1 KSQGEDFSKL
11 IFHFLSDNSA
21 TIREFARYT
30 LKNDISDFATI
41 YNENL
46 KAKLNIIGSLSG
58 LAETNGKQFAETL
71 IPFLSDKKLKIRK
84 TAFLALKHLDNS
96 KAYDYALQNLDSEYI
111 GIRNQIIDYF
121 SNLATQEVLEKARRT
136 YENEQ

>member
-1 KSQGEDFSKL
+1 
-11 IFHFLSDNSA
+11 
-21 TIREFARYT
+21 
-30 LKNDISDFATI
+30 
-41 YNENL
+41 
-46 KAKLNIIGSLSG
+46 
-58 LAETNGKQFAETL
+58 QFAETL
-71 IPFLSDKKLKIRK
+71 IPFLGDKKLKIRK

-136 YENEQ
+136 YENGQYDLKKSMLKLFSKVGKWTTIADIMIGTIDENENIRQLSLGYLQQWRNKGTSYF